1 MGYRGNLGCL
11 WTLLLLA
18 LIGGSPLL
26 VGLLRVF
33 LALALIAS
41 VAGIVGSWWIK
52 RRAVE
57 FYTRSQGQ
65 AHNRFIEL
73 LVVLLV
79 RLAEVDGSLDRRE
92 VAAIRHFFEHKLG
105 YRDERLLWLRD
116 LIKAS
121 RDHSETTEG
130 ICAEIAASYGLQ
142 ERLIAMRVLADVA
155 RADGA
160 VTPAEIAFVRS
171 VATLLG
177 LGAFA
182 GEFGRAPGEPDD
194 GSARVDEALATLGLE
209 QRDSGAQAI
218 KEAWRRLSMENH
230 PDRAAHLGPEFHKVA
245 EEQMR
250 RINRAYEVLK
260 EAGMVA

>member
-33 LALALIAS
+33 LAVALVTSIA
-41 VAGIVGSWWIK
+41 GLVGSWWIR

-57 FYTRSQGQ
+57 FYTSSQGE
-65 AHNRFIEL
+65 AHNRFVEL

-79 RLAEVDGSLDRRE
+79 RLAEVDSSLDRRE
-92 VAAIRHFFEHKLG
+92 VAAIRRFFERNLG
-105 YRDERLLWLRD
+105 YRDERLVWLRD

-121 RDHSETTEG
+121 RYRTETTEE
-130 ICAEIAASYGLQ
+130 ICAEIAAGYGLQ
-142 ERLIAMRVLADVA
+142 ERLIAMRVLAEVA

-160 VTPAEIAFVRS
+160 VAAAEMDFVRS
-171 VATLLG
+171 VAALLG

-182 GEFGRAPGEPDD
+182 GEFGQAPGQAA
-194 GSARVDEALATLGLE
+194 GAARVDEALATLGLD
-209 QRDSGAQAI
+209 RNDSDASAI

-230 PDRAAHLGPEFHKVA
+230 PDRATHLGPEFRRVA

-250 RINRAYEVLK
+250 RINGAYEDLK
-260 EAGMVA
+260 DAGLVA